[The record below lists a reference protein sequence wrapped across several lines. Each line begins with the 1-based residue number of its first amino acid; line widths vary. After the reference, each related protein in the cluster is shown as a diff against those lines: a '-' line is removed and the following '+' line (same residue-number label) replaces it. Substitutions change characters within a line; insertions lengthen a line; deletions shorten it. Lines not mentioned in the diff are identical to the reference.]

1 MQGIKI
7 YTILASSLISGS
19 IFLLKRK
26 FRLQIRLQL
35 MQVMLNLQR
44 KK

>member
-7 YTILASSLISGS
+7 YTILAFSLISGS
-19 IFLLKRK
+19 IFA
-26 FRLQIRLQL
+26 QTEIRLQL

>member
-7 YTILASSLISGS
+7 YTILASSLISVV
-19 IFLLKRK
+19 FLLKRK

>member
-7 YTILASSLISGS
+7 YTILASFLYLVV
-19 IFLLKRK
+19 FLLKRK